1 MDKDIAAIN
10 KEAQEIIEVDEKET
24 EAPLQDDN
32 GMQMK
37 QCCVNKWSINNLLR
51 LCNKL

>member
-1 MDKDIAAIN
+1 MMYVMFLSCYYFLVVSMDKDIAAIN

-32 GMQMK
+32 GM
-37 QCCVNKWSINNLLR
+37 
-51 LCNKL
+51 